1 MNLDEAVKKIR
12 KFYVEEKRP
21 PSYSELCMLFN
32 YSSKAPAQYLVN
44 KLIEAGI
51 LERGD
56 KGKLLPKNLMAIP
69 HLGTIKAGYPTPAF
83 ENHEYIDVYKY
94 LHSSTR
100 GDIYFLTVSGD
111 SMIDAQIAEG
121 DKIIVDP
128 SLTPSNGEIVA
139 AIVDN
144 EWTVKYYYDV
154 NGTVELRPANK
165 NYPIIR
171 PSQSLEIGGVVTA
184 VIRKYR

>member
-1 MNLDEAVKKIR
+1 MEYTLAVKKLK
-12 KFYVEEKRP
+12 KFYLSEKRLP
-21 PSYSELCMLFN
+21 TYEEMTKIFN
-32 YSSKAPAQYLVN
+32 FSSKNACFYLVN
-44 KLIEAGI
+44 KLIEAGV
-51 LERGD
+51 LEKGD
-56 KGKLLPKNLMAIP
+56 KGKLLPKTLLSIP
-69 HLGTIKAGYPTPAF
+69 HLGTIKAGFPMPAF
-83 ENHEYIDVYKY
+83 ENHEYIDVQKY

-128 SLTPSNGEIVA
+128 LATPMQGDIVA

-144 EWTVKYYYDV
+144 EWTVKYYYER
-154 NGTVELRPANK
+154 NGQIELHPANK

-171 PSQSLEIGGVVTA
+171 PTQSLEIGGVVTA
-184 VIRKYR
+184 IIRKYR